1 MKKAAALAFALLT
14 VPAPLWI
21 GTVPARGDDA
31 MTAAANAFYL
41 ATARASSGGGIPGAA
56 VRARLQPLLTPGLNK
71 LLADAAGAEARFN
84 AKNKDSPPLIEGDI
98 FSSLFEGPTAFK
110 VGVCRGDD
118 KISHCGVTMTHQDLG
133 QKPVTWVDTLTLIN
147 SGGWKIDDIAYD
159 ANFAFGNTGT
169 LNEMLKMTLHEA
181 P

>member
-1 MKKAAALAFALLT
+1 MYEPVVT
-14 VPAPLWI
+14 APMV
-21 GTVPARGDDA
+21 T
-31 MTAAANAFYL
+31 
-41 ATARASSGGGIPGAA
+41 
-56 VRARLQPLLTPGLNK
+56 
-71 LLADAAGAEARFN
+71 
-84 AKNKDSPPLIEGDI
+84 PLIEGDI